1 MRLVIGIA
9 AIGLLAA
16 PASAGSDAKSS
27 CFNPEPRE
35 EKTEREEKR
44 EAQRERDRAERAKAS
59 TGCRRDPLTQACSL
73 GASPFASF

>member
-9 AIGLLAA
+9 ALGLLAA
-16 PASAGSDAKSS
+16 PASAGSEGSS
-27 CFNPEPRE
+27 CVNPEARE
-35 EKTEREEKR
+35 DKSEREEKR